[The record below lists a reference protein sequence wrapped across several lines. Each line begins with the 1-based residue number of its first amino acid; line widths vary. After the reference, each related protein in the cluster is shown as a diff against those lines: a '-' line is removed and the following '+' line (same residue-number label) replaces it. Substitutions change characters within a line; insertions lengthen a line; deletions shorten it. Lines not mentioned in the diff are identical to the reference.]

1 MTILLLER
9 FLKEDLSMYTPVTNE
24 SSAVDKYWSRY
35 SPKLHRHIVFNSLM
49 EYRNWLVVECNPYVK
64 CFKEYPLDVQI
75 PCGDHS
81 VTITFDMW
89 VQYLGGEE
97 KLIQLQ
103 YEDDFLRSTSL
114 SFHGLNVAEEW
125 CKENEYTYSLVS
137 NEGIYAN
144 EVYLE
149 NLEKIITAVE
159 LLQKHFGL
167 ALQHELLQILTV
179 GEYTIK
185 ELCKTTNK
193 NRVEVYRMICWLL
206 YTGICTTN
214 LLGASLDD
222 HSIIKYTLSGYN

>member
-1 MTILLLER
+1 
-9 FLKEDLSMYTPVTNE
+9 MYSPVTND

-75 PCGDHS
+75 PCGNNS

-97 KLIQLQ
+97 ELIQLQ

-114 SFHGLNVAEEW
+114 SFYGLNVAEKW
-125 CKENEYTYSLVS
+125 CYENDYKYSLVS

-144 EVYLE
+144 ETYLE
-149 NLEKIITAVE
+149 NLESIIISVE
-159 LLQKHFGL
+159 SLQKNFDL
-167 ALQHELLQILTV
+167 RLQHQLLMLLTLRD
-179 GEYTIK
+179 YTIG
-185 ELCKTTNK
+185 ELCEVSKR
-193 NRVEVYRMICWLL
+193 NRVEVQHMVCWLL
-206 YTGICTTN
+206 YTGICITDLLDVPMNTQTIIRYN
-214 LLGASLDD
+214 LSM
-222 HSIIKYTLSGYN
+222 S